1 MKFLRTFFASL
12 LGSIVAMFLAFF
24 LLFVVVGAI
33 ASLGSSE
40 PAVPERAIL
49 TVDLSQGISEQTS
62 EDIQGLLRG
71 QGITENLGLYQAIR
85 AIDHAATDASVPFI
99 YLKCDDNATS
109 LSQMEEIRNALIRF
123 RQSGKPIL
131 AYADN
136 FSQGS
141 LYLASVAD
149 KIYTAPL
156 SSPMIIGLSSQILF
170 LKDMLDKLGVDIQ
183 LIRHG
188 KYKSA
193 GEQFIASDISE
204 ANREQ
209 QEAYLKGMWNAIA
222 SPICE
227 SRNLDVNEFNRLIN
241 EMKLN
246 SAEDL
251 INAGLIDAIVTRE
264 ELKEK
269 INGLYEAENDDD
281 VQYVELSAYAQAK
294 VTENFKAND
303 KIAILYADGEIAG
316 ATGEGITTNPMVAEI
331 RKIREDENIKAVVLR
346 VNSPGGNA
354 QTAEIIRKEL
364 CLLAAEKPMIAS
376 YGDYAASGGYWISA
390 GAETIFS
397 NATTLTGSIGVF
409 SMIPSVGKAVR
420 KHTHINPVSINTH
433 KHSDMG
439 LMRNLD
445 RREAAVMQESVDDI
459 YDQFIQIVADGRNM
473 TTEAVDAIAQGRVW
487 CGQDAIGINLVD
499 KIGGLKEAV
508 EYAAIV
514 AGLETYRTVEF
525 PKVKTGMEQL
535 LETFSASAA
544 TLDVLA
550 NPEQLSERL
559 LEKANSRTIQARLPY
574 IVLETNW

>member
-1 MKFLRTFFASL
+1 
-12 LGSIVAMFLAFF
+12 MFLAFF

-62 EDIQGLLRG
+62 EDMQGLLRG

-85 AIDHAATDASVPFI
+85 AIDHAATDASIPFI

-136 FSQGS
+136 FTQGS

-156 SSPMIIGLSSQILF
+156 SSPRIIGLSSQILF

-251 INAGLIDAIVTRE
+251 INAGLIDAIVSRE

-281 VQYVELSAYAQAK
+281 VQYVELSTYAQAK

-354 QTAEIIRKEL
+354 QTAEIIRQEL
-364 CLLAAEKPMIAS
+364 CLLASEKPMIAS

-420 KHTHINPVSINTH
+420 KHTHINPVSITTH

>member
-1 MKFLRTFFASL
+1 
-12 LGSIVAMFLAFF
+12 MFLAFF

-303 KIAILYADGEIAG
+303 KIAILYANGEIAG

>member
-303 KIAILYADGEIAG
+303 KIAILYANGEIAG

>member
-303 KIAILYADGEIAG
+303 KIAILYADGEING

>member
-1 MKFLRTFFASL
+1 MKFLRTFLASL